1 MDVVTFVEA
10 QRDLIARAIAIVG
23 SDAFNR
29 RAQETFGRLSIDG
42 DEAALTWPLADDA
55 MGYWLHLA
63 EEKARFPARLLTA
76 SPDEIA
82 AWRAS
87 IPPPQKVSHA

>member
-1 MDVVTFVEA
+1 MAEQTVRAFKELLA
-10 QRDLIARAIAIVG
+10 KAIAIVG
-23 SDAFNR
+23 SDAFDR
-29 RAQETFGRLSIDG
+29 RAQEAFGRLSIDG
-42 DEAALTWPLADDA
+42 DHAVLTWPRADDA

-63 EEKARFPARLLTA
+63 EEKASFPVRLLTA

-87 IPPPQKVSHA
+87 APPSQKVLNA